1 MTVIATT
8 SSVIFGNVIYLNIA
22 ICMDLFICLEVLD
35 IIVLITLKICMIIIG
50 KLAGIYHK
58 Q

>member
-1 MTVIATT
+1 MTVTATK
-8 SSVIFGNVIYLNIA
+8 SSVIFGNVIYLKIA

-35 IIVLITLKICMIIIG
+35 IIVLITVKFCMIIIG